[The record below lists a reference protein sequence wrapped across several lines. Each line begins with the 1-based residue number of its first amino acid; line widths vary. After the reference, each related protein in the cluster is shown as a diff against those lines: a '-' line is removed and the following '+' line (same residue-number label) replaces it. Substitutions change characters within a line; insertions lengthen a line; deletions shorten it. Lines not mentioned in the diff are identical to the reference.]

1 MVTRWDQMQRNL
13 KVLSFLTTFF
23 EKFASN
29 RWIFLPTNL
38 SDSRACTLYSW
49 HIESIHRNFPM
60 YLLMQAN
67 IRLPNY
73 SKEHDYL
80 RLIDERANTTPVVTK
95 NKASVYT
102 TLMTTVK
109 EIIGAMTAAS
119 PEDIA
124 FVEKAYELSKKAHEG
139 QERFSG
145 EPYFIHPAAT
155 ALVLAEYGMDA
166 VTIAAGLLHDVV
178 EDGKASREEVEKEF
192 GKELLFIVDGVT
204 KLGTHKYRGAERHA
218 ESLRRLLVATASD
231 IRVLI
236 VKLADRYHNMQ
247 TLEHVPEHKRRR
259 IALETIEIYAPIAD
273 RLGMG
278 RMKRDLEDLA
288 FPFIDPDAAAHTAEL
303 RKLKTK
309 ETEEGLAK
317 VRKELGRELAKKG
330 LKTFH
335 TDIRMKGLWS
345 LHQKLKRKHDD
356 ISLIHDIAALRIIV
370 PTIEDCY
377 TTLGLVHSLYR
388 PLPGEFKD
396 YIAFPKPNG
405 YQSLHTTVMT
415 PEAGIVEIQ
424 IRTED
429 MHRHAMY
436 GIASHMSYKQLGKG
450 IEKLDK
456 GAQKSRFASLSF
468 SWRSL
473 IPSLM
478 RVTKKD
484 DATVTGPTKVP
495 PWLADLAEA
504 HTHIEGSEEFV
515 EGLKEDFFSHR
526 VFVFTPSGDVIDLP
540 ATSTPIDF
548 AYAIHSD
555 LGDHLQGAKVNGKL
569 VSFDTPLGNGDIVEI
584 TRRDSAH
591 PSAKWLD
598 LVRTSLARRH
608 IRNALGLTEK
618 EKPPRR
624 TRRAPKEK

>member
-1 MVTRWDQMQRNL
+1 
-13 KVLSFLTTFF
+13 
-23 EKFASN
+23 
-29 RWIFLPTNL
+29 
-38 SDSRACTLYSW
+38 
-49 HIESIHRNFPM
+49 
-60 YLLMQAN
+60 
-67 IRLPNY
+67 
-73 SKEHDYL
+73 
-80 RLIDERANTTPVVTK
+80 
-95 NKASVYT
+95 
-102 TLMTTVK
+102 MTTAK
-109 EIIGAMTAAS
+109 EIVGAMSGAS
-119 PEDIA
+119 AEDIA
-124 FVEKAYELSKKAHEG
+124 YVEKAYELSKKAHEG
-139 QERFSG
+139 QTRYSG
-145 EPYFIHPAAT
+145 EPYFVHPAAT
-155 ALVLAEYGMDA
+155 AKILAEYGMDA
-166 VTIAAGLLHDVV
+166 TTIAAGLLHDVV

-259 IALETIEIYAPIAD
+259 IALETVEIYAPIAD

-288 FPFIDPDAAAHTAEL
+288 FPFIDPDAAVHAAEV
-303 RKLKTK
+303 RKLKTQ

-317 VRKELGRELAKKG
+317 VRKEIGKELAKKG
-330 LKTFH
+330 LKAFR

-345 LHQKLKRKHDD
+345 LHQKLKRKGDD

-377 TTLGLVHSLYR
+377 TTLGTVHALYK

-415 PEAGIVEIQ
+415 PEAGVVEIQ
-424 IRTED
+424 IRTEE
-429 MHRHAMY
+429 MHRHAVY

-456 GAQKSRFASLSF
+456 AAQKSRFASLSF

-478 RVTKKD
+478 RVKKED
-484 DATVTGPTKVP
+484 GVKGTTKVP
-495 PWLADLAEA
+495 PWLAELAAA
-504 HTHIEGSEEFV
+504 HAGDAGSEEFV

-569 VSFDTPLGNGDIVEI
+569 VSFDTELGNGDIVEI
-584 TRRDSAH
+584 IRRDSAH

-598 LVRTSLARRH
+598 IVRTSLARRH
-608 IRNALGLTEK
+608 IRSALGMTEQT
-618 EKPPRR
+618 PPRR
-624 TRRAPKEK
+624 RTHRTKKEKN